1 MQHFAEIRLSSRVD
15 LFHHAHQ
22 IPQMRRIVT
31 RAHQLPYLVVECRQ
45 TDTIALT
52 DVLMSPKKIVSISF
66 NWGGGAAPTT
76 AEDIT
81 VVLDSAAG
89 AAYDVPLRTMDPS
102 TFGGG
107 TKDWLWNVADDLG
120 SDFII
125 SKDDHV
131 AIAYANTDDLAIG
144 VVLTMEEVG

>member
-1 MQHFAEIRLSSRVD
+1 MASIIRQFTDIAL
-15 LFHHAHQ
+15 LGG
-22 IPQMRRIVT
+22 
-31 RAHQLPYLVVECRQ
+31 

-52 DVLMSPKKIVSISF
+52 DVLMSPKKIVSVSF
-66 NWGGGAAPTT
+66 GWSAGVAPTT

-81 VVLDSAAG
+81 IILDSAAG

-107 TKDWLWNVADDLG
+107 TYDWIWNVADDLG

-125 SKDDHV
+125 SMNDHV
-131 AIAYANTDDLAIG
+131 AIAYDNTDDLAIG